1 MIRRSALAVF
11 FVVLLGALAAPAG
24 FASSAHAAAATAAKP
39 NVLVIMADDMR
50 YSDMKYMTKTKKLL
64 GEQGTTFS
72 KNFVTYP
79 LCCPARTTFLT
90 GQLAHNHGVESV
102 FSPDN
107 YIGWETKAN
116 NMGTWLQKAGW
127 QTGLSGKYLN
137 GYGELNQTEIPK
149 GWNDWRG
156 SIDESTIDAFNT
168 WINVNG
174 KVTKHGDPD
183 WSNRVM
189 QFSKIVGEQKIKD
202 YAGLVGYLGD
212 FFFKRPRPWT
222 FGTTKAKDYTTKVEA
237 DGARAFIA
245 KSTKSKKR
253 WFSYYTPPSQ
263 HREDVAEQ
271 ANLGKTIG
279 INPRVPEPYLSK
291 VKNLPLDKS
300 APSFAEDNMSDK
312 RAALQSPLLP
322 NLNSDLCKPNGVNI
336 CLGKLTDYTRGRAG
350 ASLALDD
357 QVANIMG
364 DLKKSGQLDKTLII
378 FTSDNGWLLGEH
390 NIPGDKFMPYDES
403 IHVPLLMRGPGVP
416 KGKVNNALVANVDLS
431 PTIVDA
437 TGATPE
443 RTTDGMSLLKLIKDP
458 SLARTAVPLEAL
470 RKLFIKPGKFPN
482 QWDVPY
488 YGVRTKDYMY
498 AKYVDPEGAG
508 TGEEE
513 LYNLVSDPYEMNN
526 LAANPAYAA
535 KLAEMAQL
543 ALELRTCQ
551 GAACVR

>member
-1 MIRRSALAVF
+1 
-11 FVVLLGALAAPAG
+11 
-24 FASSAHAAAATAAKP
+24 
-39 NVLVIMADDMR
+39 
-50 YSDMKYMTKTKKLL
+50 
-64 GEQGTTFS
+64 
-72 KNFVTYP
+72 
-79 LCCPARTTFLT
+79 
-90 GQLAHNHGVESV
+90 
-102 FSPDN
+102 
-107 YIGWETKAN
+107 
-116 NMGTWLQKAGW
+116 
-127 QTGLSGKYLN
+127 
-137 GYGELNQTEIPK
+137 
-149 GWNDWRG
+149 
-156 SIDESTIDAFNT
+156 
-168 WINVNG
+168 
-174 KVTKHGDPD
+174 
-183 WSNRVM
+183 M
-189 QFSKIVGEQKIKD
+189 QFSKIVGEQKILD
-202 YAGLVGYLGD
+202 YTGLVSYLGK

-237 DGARAFIA
+237 DTARAFIA
-245 KSTKSKKR
+245 KTSKSKKR
-253 WFSYYTPPSQ
+253 WFEYYTPPSQ

-300 APSFAEDNMSDK
+300 APSFAESNMSDK

-322 NLNSDLCKPNGVNI
+322 NLNSAQCKPKDVNV

-357 QVANIMG
+357 QVANIMA
-364 DLKKSGQLDKTLII
+364 DLKKSGQLDKTLVI

-390 NIPGDKFMPYDES
+390 NIPGDKYMPYDES

-416 KGKVNNALVANVDLS
+416 KGKVNDALVANVDLS

-470 RKLFIKPGKFPN
+470 RKLFVKTGKFPN

-488 YGVRTKDYMY
+488 YGVRTKDFMY
-498 AKYVDPEGAG
+498 AKYVAPDTNPE
-508 TGEEE
+508 EEE
-513 LYNLVSDPYEMNN
+513 LYNLASDPYEMNN
-526 LAANPAYAA
+526 LAANPDYAA
-535 KLAEMAQL
+535 KLDEMRQL
-543 ALELRTCQ
+543 ALDLRTCQ